1 MIVDPGA
8 PEVTPPVVVTS
19 PDGWLRA
26 TVDELHAGVVLSVNY
41 TASTPLPGVAG
52 VRKVRI
58 MRKDT
63 AAPVAVPVRS
73 ADTAWAVGGAGS
85 AYDHEAPLGIPV
97 IYTAVPLFEDGTSGP
112 SSSLALTVPAPA
124 PPADVWIKSL
134 DEPGLSA
141 RVTVLAWPA
150 LKWSS
155 RIDTAEVEGS
165 PFPAAAQDVYGAAG
179 SSITIDAEGE
189 EIAALE
195 RLLTTPGVR
204 LIQTGPAS
212 HRTDQ
217 YVLFSDP
224 EQTLDGAPDASRTY
238 SAGVLQVAR
247 PATAGQPLRIPGWS
261 FNALA
266 EAFETFDAVTAS
278 YSSFASLAVN
288 GAL

>member
-1 MIVDPGA
+1 MIVDPSA
-8 PEVTPPVVVTS
+8 PEVTPPAVVTS

-41 TASTPLPGVAG
+41 TAGTPLPGVAG

-58 MRKDT
+58 TRKDSG
-63 AAPVAVPVRS
+63 APVAVSVRS
-73 ADTAWAVGGAGS
+73 ADTAWAVGGGGS
-85 AYDHEAPLGIPV
+85 AYDHEAPLGIPL
-97 IYTAVPLFEDGTSGP
+97 IYTATPVFADGTAGP
-112 SSSLALTVPAPA
+112 ASSLALTVPVPSA
-124 PPADVWIKSL
+124 PADVWIKSL

-141 RVTVLAWPA
+141 RVTVLTWPS
-150 LKWSS
+150 LKWAS
-155 RIDTAEVEGS
+155 RINTADVEGS
-165 PFPAAAQDVYGAAG
+165 PFPAAAQDVYGAAE

-189 EIAALE
+189 QIALLE

-204 LIQTGPAS
+204 LIQTGPGN
-212 HRTDQ
+212 RRRDQ

-224 EQTLDGAPDASRTY
+224 EQTLDGAPDGSRTY

-247 PATAGQPLRIPGWS
+247 PDTAGQPLRIPGWS
-261 FNALA
+261 FDILA
-266 EAFETFDAVTAS
+266 ESFETFDAVTAS